1 VTRCPI
7 VKRATMDKPV
17 QCFFENLNG
26 HGAAA
31 QLVNLHPVLSRGART
46 TFRPLSG
53 GAHGSFTTMAHG
65 ERPDINFMLLGPL
78 ALTNATTNRSSMSTL
93 ACEAA
98 DIMLIVASLM
108 QMRDV
113 KSHGEPSE

>member
-1 VTRCPI
+1 
-7 VKRATMDKPV
+7 MDKPV

-26 HGAAA
+26 HGATA
-31 QLVNLHPVLSRGART
+31 QLVNLHPVLSRGTRT

-53 GAHGSFTTMAHG
+53 GAHGSFTAMARG

-78 ALTNATTNRSSMSTL
+78 ALINATINRSSVL
-93 ACEAA
+93 ILVCKAI

-108 QMRDV
+108 QIRDV